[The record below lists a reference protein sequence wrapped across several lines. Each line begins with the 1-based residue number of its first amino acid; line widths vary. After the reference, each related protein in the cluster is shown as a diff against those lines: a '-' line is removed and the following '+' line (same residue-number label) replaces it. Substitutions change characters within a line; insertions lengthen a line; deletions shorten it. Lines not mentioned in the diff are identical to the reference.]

1 MDDQR
6 CNSLG
11 AASKKD
17 YRLFI
22 EQAWKDIHHSRVQE
36 WSALGLV
43 ITLHYSIITITMILI
58 NKKQYNITSMEYIV
72 LSAPIV
78 NIIYAII
85 GILITM
91 KHRTIMNRKIAA
103 IKHAECKIGLIKSKD
118 NMYDIINPIEN
129 MRAEKIILNA
139 FTIPGYKSVSGL
151 LVMAYSMLII
161 LDILCILYLTRV
173 L

>member
-1 MDDQR
+1 M
-6 CNSLG
+6 
-11 AASKKD
+11 
-17 YRLFI
+17 
-22 EQAWKDIHHSRVQE
+22 
-36 WSALGLV
+36 
-43 ITLHYSIITITMILI
+43 
-58 NKKQYNITSMEYIV
+58 
-72 LSAPIV
+72 SAPIV